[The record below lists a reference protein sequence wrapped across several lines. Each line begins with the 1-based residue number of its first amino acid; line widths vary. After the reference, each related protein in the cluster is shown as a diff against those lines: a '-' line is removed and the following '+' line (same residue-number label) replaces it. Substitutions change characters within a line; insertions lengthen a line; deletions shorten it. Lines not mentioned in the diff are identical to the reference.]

1 MFRRAS
7 ERGIAVMSCFAP
19 EAVKSRTGADP
30 QEADGGQAPFKTKPA
45 ECSLKDIIGIA
56 VALVACTTMSHA
68 QTGDAAI
75 QTAPVPQQQS
85 APPEDIAPAGDGL
98 RDLDAVTFSCVRA
111 GLNAAGREAAKAQS
125 QGAYQFAYFK
135 IIKDTHHSF
144 YEVHFKSNYPREPDL
159 KYCVAIYC
167 QQGWDPKTA
176 QTSVRPMSN
185 ERQRVQV
192 GAHGGDCGDEQMP
205 AKRRAK
211 R

>member
-7 ERGIAVMSCFAP
+7 ERGIAVTSCFAP
-19 EAVKSRTGADP
+19 EAVESKTGAHVSLHP
-30 QEADGGQAPFKTKPA
+30 KEAGQAPFKTKLA
-45 ECSLKDIIGIA
+45 VCSLL
-56 VALVACTTMSHA
+56 ALVAWTTVSDA
-68 QTGDAAI
+68 QTGDAAA

-85 APPEDIAPAGDGL
+85 APPEGAAPAGDGL
-98 RDLDAVTFSCVRA
+98 SDLNAVTFSCVRA

-125 QGAYQFAYFK
+125 QGTYQFSYFK

-144 YEVHFKSNYPREPDL
+144 YEVHFKSNYSGEPDL

-167 QQGWDPKTA
+167 QQGWDPKTT
-176 QTSVRPMSN
+176 QISVRPMSN

-192 GAHGGDCGDEQMP
+192 AAHGGDCGNEQMP
-205 AKRRAK
+205 VKRRAK

>member
-1 MFRRAS
+1 
-7 ERGIAVMSCFAP
+7 MSCFAP
-19 EAVKSRTGADP
+19 EAVESKMGAHVGLHP
-30 QEADGGQAPFKTKPA
+30 KKAGQAPFKTKLA
-45 ECSLKDIIGIA
+45 QCSLL
-56 VALVACTTMSHA
+56 ALVAWITVSA
-68 QTGDAAI
+68 QTVDVAA

-85 APPEDIAPAGDGL
+85 APPEGDAPAGDGL
-98 RDLDAVTFSCVRA
+98 SDLNAVTFSCVRA
-111 GLNAAGREAAKAQS
+111 GLNAAGREAAKAKS
-125 QGAYQFAYFK
+125 QGTYQFSYFK

-144 YEVHFKSNYPREPDL
+144 YEVHFKSNYSGEPDL

-185 ERQRVQV
+185 ERQAQV
-192 GAHGGDCGDEQMP
+192 AAHGGDCGDEQMP